1 MLLPAVSFD
10 STTGVAVVKPAA
22 IGIETGLETGA
33 EGNAAGDPEGG
44 DAEGGEAVGGPRV
57 CGAIWLHSWR
67 YAFPELGLRFE
78 APTPSWA
85 RVEGVRGSD
94 GSVFKD
100 GDGAEC
106 DQHGAGRA
114 SARGAAAG
122 ADRQPG
128 EVGSRRS
135 G

>member
-1 MLLPAVSFD
+1 MHAPPSAFGLPVPPPALARLLRAGF
-10 STTGVAVVKPAA
+10 VAGCEACAFARDLLAA
-22 IGIETGLETGA
+22 A
-33 EGNAAGDPEGG
+33 
-44 DAEGGEAVGGPRV
+44 AEGGEAVGGPRV

-85 RVEGVRGSD
+85 RVEGVRGPG

-114 SARGAAAG
+114 SARAELLRA
-122 ADRQPG
+122 R